1 MAGRIDPATKLLT
14 DLKTA
19 ADSSTTKDLFA
30 AVESALQSKLSL
42 VVEQAAILVRERE
55 LNVDVRLLLDAYQRL
70 LVLPEDGHQS
80 IEDKNCRAKLPLV
93 ESLHA
98 LQYDDPDFYST
109 GLQYVQWEPA
119 WPENQET
126 ACNLRGAHA
135 FALVSSQLASPHE
148 TLMKLIDLLFDKT
161 VSARIH
167 AAAAI
172 GQLGHPGSAA
182 VMKIAILQ
190 DSNSP
195 DVVEECFRSLL
206 RNDVNSL
213 DFVASYLES
222 DRLCIEAAA
231 SLTEFGSAEGVAF
244 VTAKAQQA
252 GGDFQEALFVTL
264 GVSRHADALDFL
276 IRNIRHQGGTAQY
289 AIKALA
295 SKRFYPDVVRRV
307 KSAVSAADDEF
318 LWDVFRKVFGDDTGS
333 D

>member
-14 DLKTA
+14 DLKIA
-19 ADSSTTKDLFA
+19 ADGSTTAELSA

-42 VVEQAAILVRERE
+42 VIAQAAILVRERE
-55 LNVDVRLLLDAYQRL
+55 LKIDARLLLDAYQRL
-70 LVLPEDGHQS
+70 LVQPEDRNAT

-93 ESLHA
+93 ESLHS
-98 LQYDDPDFYST
+98 LEFDDPDFYSD
-109 GLQYVQWEPA
+109 GMLYRQWEPA
-119 WPENQET
+119 WPAPEES
-126 ACNLRGAHA
+126 AGNLRGAHA

-148 TLMKLIDLLFDKT
+148 TLMKLVSLLFDES

-182 VMKIAILQ
+182 VMKTAILQ
-190 DSNSP
+190 DSNSA

-206 RNDVNSL
+206 RNDASSL
-213 DFVASYLES
+213 EFVAGYLES

-231 SLTEFGSAEGVAF
+231 SLTEFGSAAGVAL
-244 VTAKAQQA
+244 VTEKAQQA
-252 GGDFQEALFVTL
+252 YGDFQEALFVTL
-264 GVSRHADALDFL
+264 GVSRHTDALDFL
-276 IRNIRHQGGTAQY
+276 IRNISGQGASAKY

-307 KSAVSAADDEF
+307 KSAVSAVDEEA
-318 LWDVFRKVFGDDTGS
+318 LWVVFRKVFGS
-333 D
+333 DVDSD